1 MRDLTRVGYENYFT
15 VYSQDYRLY
24 LVENQLRLT
33 KKYLRFVLDEM
44 STMQKSIYELS
55 QNQKLLAWALINQA
69 GNQTAPNPSA
79 SSAGDQATIT
89 PEASI
94 PSGGGRL

>member
-44 STMQKSIYELS
+44 STMQKQIYD
-55 QNQKLLAWALINQA
+55 LA
-69 GNQTAPNPSA
+69 
-79 SSAGDQATIT
+79 
-89 PEASI
+89 
-94 PSGGGRL
+94 